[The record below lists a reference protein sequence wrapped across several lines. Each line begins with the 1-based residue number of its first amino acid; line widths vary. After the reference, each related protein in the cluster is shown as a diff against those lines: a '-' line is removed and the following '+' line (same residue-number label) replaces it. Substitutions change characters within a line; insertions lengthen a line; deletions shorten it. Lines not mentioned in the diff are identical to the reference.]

1 MGIKIRKVDLKDFN
15 KIDSLSEE
23 LVGSSVGDR
32 KEMFGRALKNGD
44 YLCLVAEMNK
54 EVVGFIDM
62 WAFPDVSHGAY
73 LAQVQ
78 NLAVTERMRGKGIGT
93 RLIEEIIEVFRKKK
107 YHELHVW
114 TEKKNKDSIRLYKRL
129 GFRTEQLM
137 LEMKS

>member
-1 MGIKIRKVDLKDFN
+1 MGVKIRKANLRDFN
-15 KIDSLSEE
+15 KIDALSEE
-23 LVGSSVGDR
+23 LLGSSVGDR
-32 KEMFGRALKNGD
+32 KEMFGRALKIGD

-73 LAQVQ
+73 LAQIQ
-78 NLAVTERMRGKGIGT
+78 NLIVTERMRGKGIGT
-93 RLIEEIIEVFRKKK
+93 RLIEETIEVFRKRK

-114 TEKKNKDSIRLYKRL
+114 TEKKNRDAIRLYKRL

-137 LEMKS
+137 LEMES

>member
-1 MGIKIRKVDLKDFN
+1 MNLKIRKADLRDFN

-23 LVGSSVGDR
+23 LLGSSVGDR
-32 KEMFGRALKNGD
+32 KEIFGKALENGD

-78 NLAVTERMRGKGIGT
+78 NLVVTERMRGKGIGT
-93 RLIEEIIEVFRKKK
+93 RLIEEIIGVFRKRK

-114 TEKKNKDSIRLYKRL
+114 TEKKNKGAIQFYKRL
-129 GFRTEQLM
+129 GFRKEQLM
-137 LEMKS
+137 LEMEF

>member
-1 MGIKIRKVDLKDFN
+1 MDIKIRKADLKDFN

-23 LVGSSVGDR
+23 LLGNSVGDR
-32 KEMFGRALKNGD
+32 KEMFGTALKNDD

-54 EVVGFIDM
+54 EVVGFVDM

-78 NLAVTERMRGKGIGT
+78 NLVVAEIMRGKGVGT
-93 RLIEEIIEVFRKKK
+93 RLIEEIIGVFRKRR

-114 TEKKNKDSIRLYKRL
+114 TEKKNKSAIRLYKRL
-129 GFRTEQLM
+129 GFRKEQLL
-137 LEMKS
+137 LEMES